1 MACVGAHNNIRKL
14 TWTWIENEW
23 RRSRVFTPS
32 RLPVVCSSVRSLIVK
47 VPTVTPNP
55 GWNVASQNA
64 VFARRLVPLGA
75 TRRSSVGQTI
85 PAIWWCE
92 TDIQP
97 RKPAYDERQRRPPRG
112 RRLLVPFV
120 SCTRIRIPRALQHDS
135 TPGKSST
142 NCFDRPVDCTC
153 YHTPPAHSQSPRR
166 RLCVLVR
173 SGLSSQREIHGQPP
187 PTVVL
192 AEVHR
197 SENGG

>member
-1 MACVGAHNNIRKL
+1 MAKVPCLH
-14 TWTWIENEW
+14 
-23 RRSRVFTPS
+23 SQPPS
-32 RLPVVCSSVRSLIVK
+32 RGLFLREISHEGPNRHPEPGVECRLPKCRLCSPS
-47 VPTVTPNP
+47 
-55 GWNVASQNA
+55 
-64 VFARRLVPLGA
+64 VPLGA

-97 RKPAYDERQRRPPRG
+97 RKPAYDERQRRPARG